1 MFKVKHETVKQ
12 LADFKYSDLE
22 FNGIDEFKE
31 GFEKEFMTMG
41 YRIRL
46 FEIGYKLRWKQRYLW
61 DLIKADCNEDEK
73 TADYYF
79 KKYNSEKESVE
90 TLIQK
95 YKQLEKI
102 IEYDRFQQL

>member
-1 MFKVKHETVKQ
+1 MYKIRKETVKQ
-12 LADFKYSDLE
+12 LAEFQYSDLE

-31 GFEKEFMTMG
+31 GFEKEFMAMG

-61 DLIKADCNEDEK
+61 NLIKADYNSDELS
-73 TADYYF
+73 ADFYF
-79 KKYNSEKESVE
+79 EKYNSEKESVE